1 MSLLRINGTQRL
13 LLVLLLL
20 VAMVFVA
27 ACGGGGTGQQQDEDE
42 GDAAPEGDEP
52 TGDGDEAEGDEAAG
66 EGTVHEVHL
75 LITPV
80 EGQPI
85 PQFYFE
91 PAGLFIEPGD
101 TVRFIA
107 DTPHHTVTA
116 YHPLQGKEQRV
127 PDGVEPFSSPVLP
140 IGETWE
146 YTFEVPGVYDM
157 WCGPHESYGM
167 AMRIVVGEASGPGA
181 EPPSD
186 FGPEGTFGVAGQVLS
201 DPALDPEN
209 IIEQGAVSWS
219 DIADES
225 KQSQA
230 PAE

>member
-1 MSLLRINGTQRL
+1 MSLLRINGTHRL
-13 LLVLLLL
+13 LLVLVLMA
-20 VAMVFVA
+20 AMVLVA
-27 ACGGGGTGQQQDEDE
+27 ACGTQSGPSDEADDE
-42 GDAAPEGDEP
+42 GADEAPEPTDEQNGDES
-52 TGDGDEAEGDEAAG
+52 ADEAA
-66 EGTVHEVHL
+66 GTVHEVRL

-140 IGETWE
+140 IGETWD
-146 YTFEVPGVYDM
+146 YTFDVPGVYDL

-167 AMRIVVGEASGPGA
+167 AMRVVVGEATGPGA

-209 IIEQGAVSWS
+209 IIEQGAVSWGDVS
-219 DIADES
+219 DEA
-225 KQSQA
+225 KASQA
-230 PAE
+230 PTE